1 MDDNNRRRRQNEP
14 PYSAQD
20 PRYASDQSQGRGIP
34 YSISDRHRS
43 GATTGSPSMNR
54 GVGPASA
61 YTTSGYYEPTSNF
74 STGISSNPLQYS
86 SNYPPDQRQQSSFSD
101 YNAGMMYNSV
111 TQQTP
116 QNGIYDSPQFQGRQ
130 PAAMQMMPDVAAPYL
145 SNDPTNTPGTQ
156 QYASSN
162 ASTPYQHHQQS
173 PGDRTTLIQQ
183 SYSAPV
189 GLGGM
194 SQAPGTADVMDTG
207 NLQQQG
213 AGGMEEAYSTY
224 QTALKQIFKNIID
237 LRLAE
242 ASSSLLEVSDWLLG
256 HVVEL
261 GLTVDEVAL
270 HGDRLR
276 LWNEFN
282 AAWLSIFTKQHDFLE
297 SGQRTQPPQTLM
309 SLEFIGKMGTNL
321 TRMCDSVEKYGL
333 VDYQYG
339 VGESQIMDIL
349 LSCKQLQET
358 LEGPGTPDEGASA
371 NSNVGRAPP

>member
-1 MDDNNRRRRQNEP
+1 
-14 PYSAQD
+14 
-20 PRYASDQSQGRGIP
+20 
-34 YSISDRHRS
+34 
-43 GATTGSPSMNR
+43 MNR

-61 YTTSGYYEPTSNF
+61 YTTPGYYEPTSNF
-74 STGISSNPLQYS
+74 SAGISSNPLQYS

-162 ASTPYQHHQQS
+162 SSTPYQHHQQS

-189 GLGGM
+189 GLSGM
-194 SQAPGTADVMDTG
+194 SQASGTADVMDTG

-242 ASSSLLEVSDWLLG
+242 ASSSLLEVSEWLLG
-256 HVVEL
+256 HVAEL
-261 GLTVDEVAL
+261 G
-270 HGDRLR
+270 RLR
-276 LWNEFN
+276 FPLFN
-282 AAWLSIFTKQHDFLE
+282 LIH
-297 SGQRTQPPQTLM
+297 
-309 SLEFIGKMGTNL
+309 
-321 TRMCDSVEKYGL
+321 
-333 VDYQYG
+333 
-339 VGESQIMDIL
+339 
-349 LSCKQLQET
+349 
-358 LEGPGTPDEGASA
+358 
-371 NSNVGRAPP
+371 